1 MRGAALIILDG
12 WGLAPA
18 GPGNCVRL
26 ARTPVVDGLHGRPCA
41 ELQASG
47 RAVGLPEGQMGNS
60 EVGHLT
66 LGAGRV
72 VPQDLVRIGDAI
84 QDGSFYDNPVL
95 TKALAGA
102 RRVHVLGLASDGGV
116 HSDIDHMLALAQA
129 ARKAGKEVFFH
140 AFTDGRDVSPTSGA
154 GHVRTLAGAGPVA
167 TVCGRYYAMDRDHRW
182 ERTKR
187 AYDAVVDRK
196 APKTDDPVA
205 AVEASYERGVT
216 DEFIE
221 PVTTGIAKVEGGDL
235 VVFANFRADRARQLT
250 EAMTKEDF
258 EGFDR
263 GRRPAVEFVQ
273 MTRYSREFDLPVLY
287 PRAIPGEVF
296 GAVCAEHGI
305 ANLRTAET
313 EKYAHVT
320 YFFNGG
326 REEPFEGE
334 ARELVDS
341 PKVAT
346 YDMQPEMSA
355 TGVAKVGADGIR
367 SGDFRALVLNFANP
381 DMVGH
386 TGDIDAAVKA
396 CEAVDR
402 CLGQVLAA
410 IEDRDWT
417 AIVTADH
424 GNAEQLI
431 DPADGGPHTAHTTN
445 PVPCWLVG
453 DETPLRAGG
462 SLRDIAPTLLGLLG
476 VPRPEAM
483 SGRDLRNPEGPTVVS
498 RR

>member
-1 MRGAALIILDG
+1 MRGVALIILDG

-26 ARTPVVDGLHGRPCA
+26 AKTPVVDGLKSRPYT
-41 ELQASG
+41 ELVASG

-66 LGAGRV
+66 LGSGRV

-84 QDGSFYDNPVL
+84 ADRSFFANPVL
-95 TKALAGA
+95 VEALRGA

-116 HSDIDHMLALAQA
+116 HSDLAHMLALGEA
-129 ARKAGKEVFFH
+129 ARAAGREFCFH

-154 GHVRTLAGAGPVA
+154 GHVAALAEAGPVA

-187 AYDAVVDRK
+187 AYDAIVLGEAPVV
-196 APKTDDPVA
+196 PDPVA
-205 AVEASYERGVT
+205 AIRESYERGVT
-216 DEFIE
+216 DEFLE
-221 PVTTGIAKVEGGDL
+221 PVITDAPRVEDGDL

-250 EAMTKEDF
+250 EAMTRADF

-263 GRRPAVEFVQ
+263 QSVPDIAFVQ
-273 MTRYSREFDLPVLY
+273 MTRYRKDFDLPVLF
-287 PRAIPGEVF
+287 PKAAPEQVF

-326 REEPFEGE
+326 QEEPFPGE
-334 ARELVDS
+334 TRELVAS

-346 YDMQPEMSA
+346 YDLQPEMSA
-355 TGVAKVGADGIR
+355 AGVARVGADGIR
-367 SGDFRALVLNFANP
+367 SGKYQALILNFANP

-386 TGDIDAAVKA
+386 TGVIDAAVRA
-396 CEAVDR
+396 CEEVDR
-402 CLGQVLAA
+402 CLGEVLAA
-410 IEDRDWT
+410 VEECGW
-417 AIVTADH
+417 AALVTADH
-424 GNAEQLI
+424 GNAEELI
-431 DPADGGPHTAHTTN
+431 DPRTGGPQTAHTTN
-445 PVPCWLVG
+445 PVPCWLIG
-453 DETPLRAGG
+453 DDAPLRAGG
-462 SLRDIAPTLLGLLG
+462 SLRDIAPTLLGLLD
-476 VPRPEAM
+476 VPQPAEM
-483 SGRDLRNPEGPTVVS
+483 TGRDLRNPDSAGSV
-498 RR
+498 